1 MTWLSDYLPRG
12 GLVLDASVV
21 INLLGSGE
29 AIDLLRGLG
38 HPCLI
43 EQKTLEEVWRH
54 PIPGHNLASV
64 LTALQADGTL
74 QEKRMTEAEYDTFVS
89 LVHAPL
95 GVRLDDGES
104 AAIAIVARGA
114 GIVLDEK
121 RARKRIAEAWPGV
134 AVVSSLRLMVSSA
147 HRQSWPEA
155 RLTRAVQMARTHSRM
170 GVPKDD
176 STLLTRILEST
187 L

>member
-1 MTWLSDYLPRG
+1 MTWLSDYIPQG

-29 AIDLLRGLG
+29 SIDLLRGLG

-43 EQKTLEEVWRH
+43 EQKTLEEVRRH
-54 PIPGHNLASV
+54 PIPSRDLASV
-64 LTALQADGTL
+64 LTALRADGTL
-74 QEKRMTEAEYDTFVS
+74 QEIRMTEPEYDTFIR

-104 AAIAIVARGA
+104 AAIAIVARGV

-121 RARKRIAEAWPGV
+121 RARRRVAETWPSV

-147 HRQSWPEA
+147 HRQSWPEG
-155 RLTRAVQMARTHSRM
+155 RVRRAVEMARTHSRM

-176 STLLTRILEST
+176 ADLLSMILEAA
-187 L
+187 